1 MEDMSAIID
10 SIIKAN
16 SNLDESLE
24 SGDFEMVGKDLSK
37 LKSLIKQLEV
47 AREEEIA
54 ENKKLDTQEETNTVT
69 NSIFNFSNIV
79 ENN

>member
-54 ENKKLDTQEETNTVT
+54 ENKKLDISDETNTVT
-69 NSIFNFSNIV
+69 NSIFNSSNIV